1 MYAVSRIFF
10 SRLIKNITVDW
21 TKIGLDVAVRAL
33 GVGAND
39 LGAISYDPYEIRL
52 PEINGRGGLQ
62 PATVRS
68 AIQKAGRTPAERDAY
83 GIRNLPPVKE
93 RKEELVLA

>member
-1 MYAVSRIFF
+1 
-10 SRLIKNITVDW
+10 
-21 TKIGLDVAVRAL
+21 
-33 GVGAND
+33 
-39 LGAISYDPYEIRL
+39 
-52 PEINGRGGLQ
+52 
-62 PATVRS
+62 VRS